1 MVQTSKGKELTRITL
16 LDFKGRSCLETPVMP
31 RSTIL
36 DYRTAY
42 SGMTEDNLR
51 GVSTTLE
58 DVQKSLIKLVSVQ
71 DILVGHSIDNDLRCL
86 HLEHRKVMNAIKVQ
100 GVFF

>member
-1 MVQTSKGKELTRITL
+1 MTL
-16 LDFKGRSCLETPVMP
+16 LDFGGRSCLETLVKPS
-31 RSTIL
+31 STIL
-36 DYRTAY
+36 DYKTAF
-42 SGMTEDNLR
+42 SGLTEDILG

-58 DVQKSLIKLVSVQ
+58 DVQKSLVEQVSVH